1 MSIFKWIGGAIGLFT
16 GGPLGAIAG
25 WVFGTLVEKMSDR
38 DNTASDNR
46 STWQED
52 NRDGGY
58 NAQGYR
64 DTFRFSLLVL
74 ASYIIKADGRIMHS
88 EMELVRRWLRTNFGD
103 QAQIDGERILDEL
116 FKKQRELGMNEYR
129 SAVMSSCRQLSQL
142 LNYEARLQLLAFL
155 MEIAKAD
162 GSVSGEEERALR
174 ECGAAMGISAADI
187 ESIVN
192 LHDGGTNLDAAY
204 KILGVS
210 PSATDAEVKAAY
222 RAVAL
227 KNHPDR
233 VATLGEEVRRAAEK
247 KLQEINAAKE
257 LIWKARGL

>member
-38 DNTASDNR
+38 DNAASDNR

-155 MEIAKAD
+155 MEIAKA
-162 GSVSGEEERALR
+162 
-174 ECGAAMGISAADI
+174 
-187 ESIVN
+187 
-192 LHDGGTNLDAAY
+192 
-204 KILGVS
+204 GV
-210 PSATDAEVKAAY
+210 
-222 RAVAL
+222 R
-227 KNHPDR
+227 
-233 VATLGEEVRRAAEK
+233 
-247 KLQEINAAKE
+247 
-257 LIWKARGL
+257 

>member
-25 WVFGTLVEKMSDR
+25 WVFGTLVEKISDR
-38 DNTASDNR
+38 DNEIPGNGSNWQDDPR
-46 STWQED
+46 SA
-52 NRDGGY
+52 GY
-58 NAQGYR
+58 SAQGYR

-103 QAQIDGERILDEL
+103 QAQLDGERILDEL
-116 FKKQRELGMNEYR
+116 FKKQRELGMAEYR
-129 SAVMSSCRQLSQL
+129 TAVMSSCRQLSQL
-142 LNYEARLQLLAFL
+142 LNYEARIQLLAFL

-162 GSVSGEEERALR
+162 GRVSEEEERAVR
-174 ECGAAMGISAADI
+174 ECGAAMGISATDI

-192 LHDGGTNLDAAY
+192 LHEGGTSLESAY

-210 PSATDAEVKAAY
+210 PDATDAEVKAAY

-233 VATLGEEVRRAAEK
+233 VATLGEDVRKAAEK